1 MTTETRP
8 LGLILAGGRARRMG
22 GGDKTRL
29 SVGGVPIRDRIV
41 ATLTPQCRRLLLS
54 VRTKRAAPRG
64 LTVVTD
70 DIADAGPLAGILSC
84 LDWAA
89 MNEPDVATVVTVPG
103 DCPFIPAD
111 LVERLEEARRREGK
125 PLACAR
131 SGSWTHPVVGL
142 WPVDLRHELRHALT
156 VEGVLKVDAWS
167 SRHGVAIATWPTDPI
182 DPFFNVN
189 TPADVEAAD
198 RLAGLLQDA

>member
-1 MTTETRP
+1 MTAETRP

-29 SVGGVPIRDRIV
+29 AVGGVPIRDRIV
-41 ATLTPQCRRLLLS
+41 ATLTPQCRRLLVS
-54 VRTKRAAPRG
+54 ARTRRGAPRG
-64 LTVVTD
+64 IAVVTD
-70 DIADAGPLAGILSC
+70 DIADAGPLAGILAC

-89 MNEPDVATVVTVPG
+89 AHEPDVATVVTVPG
-103 DCPFIPAD
+103 DCPFIPSD
-111 LVERLEEARRREGK
+111 LVERLEEARRNESK

-156 VEGVLKVDAWS
+156 IEGVRKVDAWT
-167 SRHGVAIATWPTDPI
+167 SRHGVAIATWETDPI

-189 TPADVEAAD
+189 TPVDVETAD
-198 RLAGLLQDA
+198 RLAGLMQDA

>member
-1 MTTETRP
+1 MSAETRP

-29 SVGGVPIRDRIV
+29 AIGGVPIRDRIV
-41 ATLTPQCRRLLLS
+41 ASLAPQCRRLLVS
-54 VRTKRAAPRG
+54 ARSRRGAPRG
-64 LTVVTD
+64 ITVVTD
-70 DIADAGPLAGILSC
+70 DIADAGPLAGILAA

-89 MNEPDVATVVTVPG
+89 EHLSDAATVVTVPG
-103 DCPFIPAD
+103 DCPFIPPD
-111 LVERLEEARRREGK
+111 LVERLEEARRSQRQ

-131 SGSWTHPVVGL
+131 SGNWTHPVVGL
-142 WPVDLRHELRHALT
+142 WPVDLRQELRHALV
-156 VEGVLKVDAWS
+156 VEGVRKVDQWTT
-167 SRHGVAIATWPTDPI
+167 RRGVAVAEWPTDPI

-189 TPADVEAAD
+189 TPDDVETAN